1 MRIQTGDAIAGASKG
16 TCVNA
21 QSCFE
26 SKKACKSNVKTVA
39 MELLKS
45 QSMLFKAES
54 MHVLHSS
61 YHEWQLVASM
71 NMLVKPKCYL
81 FS

>member
-1 MRIQTGDAIAGASKG
+1 MSLYSTNRCTAKSTQVQTGDAIAGASKG

-26 SKKACKSNVKTVA
+26 SNKACKSNVKTLA

-45 QSMLFKAES
+45 QSMLFQAVS
-54 MHVLHSS
+54 MHVLHSL
-61 YHEWQLVASM
+61 YHE
-71 NMLVKPKCYL
+71 
-81 FS
+81 